1 MSTGYRWGMNAG
13 IEKTAS
19 IVRRSLCDRG
29 LQVVDEIHL
38 SGGECVVLLV
48 DTPELLLEAV
58 ALDRGGAVLV
68 PVHVVIT
75 SDGPRSFVCWANP
88 IAVSGLRPPASARA
102 ALERLCGRIRQTLAQ
117 SLEGAATV
125 LHE

>member
-1 MSTGYRWGMNAG
+1 MSTGTRWGVNAG

-19 IVRRSLCDRG
+19 LVRRCLRDRG
-29 LQVVDEIHL
+29 LQIVDEVYIS
-38 SGGECVVLLV
+38 SGQCVVLLV
-48 DTPELLLEAV
+48 DTPELLLGAV
-58 ALDRGGAVLV
+58 ALDRGAAVLV

-75 SDGPRSFVCWANP
+75 SDGPRSFVYWANP

-117 SLEGAATV
+117 SLEGGGNCLA
-125 LHE
+125 